1 MLQYEPAN
9 IRGMRFIIVSAD
21 LQQTES
27 RFETTKTRAEIGTQE
42 CEVISTVSF
51 LGIIITR
58 TGALPNTLH
67 AAVYVF
73 LPQRGKRNSFT
84 LTSKRLLKIYL
95 YRWRPYSKFRHIV
108 HPFQPLILSSRF
120 WHKVKTIIYTTC
132 H

>member
-9 IRGMRFIIVSAD
+9 IRGIRFIIVSAD

-58 TGALPNTLH
+58 TGA
-67 AAVYVF
+67 
-73 LPQRGKRNSFT
+73 
-84 LTSKRLLKIYL
+84 
-95 YRWRPYSKFRHIV
+95 
-108 HPFQPLILSSRF
+108 
-120 WHKVKTIIYTTC
+120 
-132 H
+132 